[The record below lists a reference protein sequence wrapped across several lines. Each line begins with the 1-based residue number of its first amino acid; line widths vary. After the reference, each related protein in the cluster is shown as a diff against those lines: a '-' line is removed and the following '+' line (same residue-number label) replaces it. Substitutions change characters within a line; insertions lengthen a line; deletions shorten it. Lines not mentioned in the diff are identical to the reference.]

1 METCESLLKKAI
13 HLNAQERFLLID
25 GLIRTIDEPD
35 KEIDTIWTEEAEK
48 RLNAHRE
55 GKTAGIAY
63 EDVFEEELRL

>member
-13 HLNAQERFLLID
+13 HLNSQERFLLID

-35 KEIDTIWTEEAEK
+35 KDIDTIWVEEAEK

-55 GKTAGIAY
+55 GQTTGIAF
-63 EDVFEEELRL
+63 EDVFGEDI